1 MDFIPV
7 EHDMSKILA
16 KEIVQT
22 KNIHFGLQAEQYI

>member
-1 MDFIPV
+1 MDFILV

-22 KNIHFGLQAEQYI
+22 EDIHFGLQVEQYI